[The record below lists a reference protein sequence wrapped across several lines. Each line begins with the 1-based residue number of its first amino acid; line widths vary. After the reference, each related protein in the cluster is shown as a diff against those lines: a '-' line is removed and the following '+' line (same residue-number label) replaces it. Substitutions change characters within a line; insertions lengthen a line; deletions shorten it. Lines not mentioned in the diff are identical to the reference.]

1 MKNSK
6 RSREQASST
15 QKIEE
20 KLVLEEK
27 KSLESQ
33 PIQVSENSQT
43 GDKSQEFSQ
52 IIDESKKVLSD
63 EPKKTRGPY
72 KKKTGQASSEGVAQ
86 STANPSTN
94 ISSQNAAGS
103 SMAPEIAMGISFI
116 SYQISEAKKIE
127 AYKITKDEALPFSV
141 AIDNA
146 LKVYIPDF
154 NNMDPKKAALFSL
167 ITTGA
172 LLFGTKYLA
181 GLEEQ
186 KKKKPEPKIE
196 IKPENKDDL
205 LPDFSNFE
213 KINATEAFSKRTM

>member
-6 RSREQASST
+6 RSRELASST
-15 QKIEE
+15 QKLEE
-20 KLVLEEK
+20 KLVIEEK
-27 KSLESQ
+27 KSLES
-33 PIQVSENSQT
+33 PPTLLIENSQT
-43 GDKSQEFSQ
+43 DDKSAQFQ
-52 IIDESKKVLSD
+52 QVVDESKKVLSD

-86 STANPSTN
+86 SPTNPSTN
-94 ISSQNAAGS
+94 IPSQNAAVS

-116 SYQISEAKKIE
+116 SYQISDAKKIE
-127 AYKITKDEALPFSV
+127 AYKITKDEALPFSE
-141 AIDNA
+141 AIDKA

-154 NNMDPKKAALFSL
+154 NNMDPKKAALFSV

-181 GLEEQ
+181 GLEET
-186 KKKKPEPKIE
+186 KNKPEPKIE
-196 IKPENKDDL
+196 SKPENKDDL
-205 LPDFSNFE
+205 LPDFSNFQ